1 MPEFVS
7 INKFKNLT
15 DSKLSREVLKE
26 LCMKGVIPHI
36 TTEKGYILINLDDAP
51 EDLEFLSAMADLE
64 SAEDFLDFF
73 GVAYDPAVVEVNRLH
88 ILQRFH
94 QYLGQYPATRLYNT
108 PDRIWCSARP
118 PPPA

>member
-26 LCMKGVIPHI
+26 LCKKGVIPHI

-51 EDLEFLSAMADLE
+51 EAIRQYSLNQAAKAMKRNGGSSKPE
-64 SAEDFLDFF
+64 KTER
-73 GVAYDPAVVEVNRLH
+73 G
-88 ILQRFH
+88 RFA
-94 QYLGQYPATRLYNT
+94 L
-108 PDRIWCSARP
+108 
-118 PPPA
+118 